1 MNWNNI
7 TENAEVKKLLKEKM
21 ELESKIRA
29 IEPNALIMHELELLS
44 IPSVVDCKHENEAMF
59 QGDGFV
65 YAECADCGKDL
76 Y

>member
-7 TENAEVKKLLKEKM
+7 TKNEEVKKLLKEKM

-44 IPSVVDCKHENEAMF
+44 IPSVVDC
-59 QGDGFV
+59 
-65 YAECADCGKDL
+65 GKDL